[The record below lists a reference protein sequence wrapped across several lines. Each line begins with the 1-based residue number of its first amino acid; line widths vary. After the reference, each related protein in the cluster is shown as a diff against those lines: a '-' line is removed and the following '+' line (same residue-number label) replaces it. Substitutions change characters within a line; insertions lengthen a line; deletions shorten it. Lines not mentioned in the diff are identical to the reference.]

1 VLCTLWNTLDF
12 EGSDFMDAYVFR
24 RNKLLTLPPSVV
36 ADTKKSGGTFGF
48 LPNIFRG
55 PT

>member
-1 VLCTLWNTLDF
+1 MLCTLWNTLDF
-12 EGSDFMDAYVFR
+12 EGIDFVDAYVFR
-24 RNKLLTLPPSVV
+24 RNKLLTLPPSVF

-48 LPNIFRG
+48 LSNISRG